1 MRKARFDRA
10 ELARMLREGKS
21 QKQIA
26 EVLGVSKMAI
36 SKAAKK
42 SGLIVVRHEG
52 LIEPEVSS
60 GRVLQA
66 ADDENQGK
74 YGNPEEVK
82 TNYEKLVSVEAGKL
96 NKHREYF
103 MARSVNPFREALKN
117 ILHFHDQFDSLVGQ
131 KAK

>member
-10 ELARMLREGKS
+10 DLARMLREGKS
-21 QKQIA
+21 QKEIA
-26 EVLGVSKMAI
+26 EVFGVSAMAI

-42 SGLIVVRHEG
+42 SALTVVGHA
-52 LIEPEVSS
+52 VSMKPGVS
-60 GRVLQA
+60 PGQVVQA
-66 ADDENQGK
+66 AAEEIQEQ
-74 YGNPEEVK
+74 YGDPEEVK

-96 NKHREYF
+96 NKHRDYF
-103 MARSVNPFREALKN
+103 IAQNVNPFREALKN

>member
-21 QKQIA
+21 QKEIA
-26 EVLGVSKMAI
+26 EVFGVSKMAI

-42 SGLIVVRHEG
+42 LVPAVVSQVAES
-52 LIEPEVSS
+52 EPGVSS
-60 GRVLQA
+60 EQA
-66 ADDENQGK
+66 AANEIREE
-74 YGNPEEVK
+74 YGDPEEVK
-82 TNYEKLVSVEAGKL
+82 ANYEKLVSVEAGKL

-103 MARSVNPFREALKN
+103 IARSVNPFREALKN
-117 ILHFHDQFDSLVGQ
+117 ILHFHDQFDSLAGQ

>member
-36 SKAAKK
+36 SKAVKK
-42 SGLIVVRHEG
+42 LVPAVVSQVAEN
-52 LIEPEVSS
+52 EPGVSS
-60 GRVLQA
+60 EQA
-66 ADDENQGK
+66 TANAIRKE
-74 YGNPEEVK
+74 YGDPEEVK
-82 TNYEKLVSVEAGKL
+82 ASYEKLVSLEAGKL